1 MSGKIRAQNERDVV
15 QVYRQLSAQDRW
27 VGVAYDVMGGV
38 IATASRGTRTT
49 TRAALQQALQNCSVG
64 FVAHLTEP
72 ASRTGSA
79 PEARTRRRQRS
90 SASPAAERHPS
101 AR

>member
-1 MSGKIRAQNERDVV
+1 MSGESRAHGDHDVV

-49 TRAALQQALQNCSVG
+49 TRTALQQALQDCSVG
-64 FVAHLTEP
+64 FVANLAEP
-72 ASRTGSA
+72 GRRGTAA
-79 PEARTRRRQRS
+79 PEVGTRGRQRS
-90 SASPAAERHPS
+90 AAPRARHRQPSPR
-101 AR
+101 